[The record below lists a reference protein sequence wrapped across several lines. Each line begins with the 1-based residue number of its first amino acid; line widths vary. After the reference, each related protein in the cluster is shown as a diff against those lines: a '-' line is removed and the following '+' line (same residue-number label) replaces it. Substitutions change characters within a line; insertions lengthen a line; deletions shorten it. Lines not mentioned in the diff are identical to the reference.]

1 MYPKIFENKLN
12 GEEAKKLFDDAQE
25 MINHVIKNNLIE
37 AKAVFGLYRANSN
50 GDDIEVYDNN
60 KNTIANFITLRQQKE
75 KGENFFNKALS
86 DYVAPKESDIED
98 YIDVFVLVQVLDVKI
113 FQKNTKKITMIT
125 QVLW

>member
-1 MYPKIFENKLN
+1 
-12 GEEAKKLFDDAQE
+12 

-50 GDDIEVYDNN
+50 GDDIEVYDDN

-86 DYVAPKESDIED
+86 DYVALCLTS
-98 YIDVFVLVQVLDVKI
+98 FS
-113 FQKNTKKITMIT
+113 
-125 QVLW
+125 LWRRNFSVIIAAILSFPLS